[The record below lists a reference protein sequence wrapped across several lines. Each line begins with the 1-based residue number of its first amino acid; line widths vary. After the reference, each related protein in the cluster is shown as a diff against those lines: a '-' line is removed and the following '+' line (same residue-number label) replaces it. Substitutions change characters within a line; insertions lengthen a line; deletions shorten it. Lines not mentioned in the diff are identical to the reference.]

1 MRAGLRLTH
10 HRLMTGTKMTTQ
22 TLDESAVRTHMQ
34 SEVHYL
40 GEGHIMS
47 SDCWCCPRL
56 EFKDPE
62 TDLEFWVHH
71 QPN

>member
-1 MRAGLRLTH
+1 M
-10 HRLMTGTKMTTQ
+10 KMTTQ
-22 TLDESAVRTHMQ
+22 IQDESAESIPTV

-40 GEGHIMS
+40 GKDHEMS
-47 SDCWCCPRL
+47 PQCWCFPRL

-62 TDLEFWVHH
+62 TGNEVWVHH